1 MKRIDI
7 GGIAVSAPHLDALP
21 RRGRALGLLTAA
33 ILCVATL
40 SQPIP
45 AHAAH
50 GGGGGHGGGGHG
62 GGFGGFHGGGGGG
75 GFHGGGFG
83 GFHGSAF
90 HGGGF
95 HRGAFHGGGFHA
107 GGFYGGGWDDG
118 LGWGY
123 DSAGYGWDNPL
134 SYNQATAPQ
143 SWYYCTNPAG
153 YYPYVTQCSV
163 AWQPVPA
170 G

>member
-1 MKRIDI
+1 MKRISID
-7 GGIAVSAPHLDALP
+7 GIAVSAPHLDALP
-21 RRGRALGLLTAA
+21 RRGRALGLLAAA

-50 GGGGGHGGGGHG
+50 GGGGGHGGG
-62 GGFGGFHGGGGGG
+62 FGGFHGGGGGG
-75 GFHGGGFG
+75 G
-83 GFHGSAF
+83 
-90 HGGGF
+90 
-95 HRGAFHGGGFHA
+95 FHGGGFHA

-123 DSAGYGWDNPL
+123 DSAGYGWDDPL
-134 SYNQATAPQ
+134 YSNQATAPQ

>member
-1 MKRIDI
+1 MKRISID
-7 GGIAVSAPHLDALP
+7 GIAVSAPDLDALS
-21 RRGRALGLLTAA
+21 RRGRALGLVAAA

-50 GGGGGHGGGGHG
+50 GGGGHG

-75 GFHGGGFG
+75 GLHGGGFG
-83 GFHGSAF
+83 GFHGGALHGGGF

-95 HRGAFHGGGFHA
+95 HG
-107 GGFYGGGWDDG
+107 GGFYGGGWGDG
-118 LGWGY
+118 LGWGD

-134 SYNQATAPQ
+134 YYNQAPAPQ

-163 AWQPVPA
+163 AWQSVPA
-170 G
+170 R